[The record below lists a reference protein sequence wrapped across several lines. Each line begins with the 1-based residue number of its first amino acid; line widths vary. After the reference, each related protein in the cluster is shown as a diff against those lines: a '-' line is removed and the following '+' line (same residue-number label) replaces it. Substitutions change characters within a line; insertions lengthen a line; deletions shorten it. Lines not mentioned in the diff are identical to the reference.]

1 MDLQEQLSTDMK
13 EAMKAKDKTSLS
25 VIRMIRSA
33 LKYDEIQR
41 KRPLTDDETLAIV
54 VHEMK
59 TRRDSLQEYE
69 KAGRDDLVEQINEE
83 MRIIEKYLPKQMD
96 EEELRQLIQA
106 TIASVGA
113 TSKKEMGKVMGAIMP
128 KVKGRADGTLIN
140 RLVQEYLQ

>member
-41 KRPLTDDETLAIV
+41 KRPLTDDEALAIV

-59 TRRDSLQEYE
+59 LRRDSLQEYE

>member
-41 KRPLTDDETLAIV
+41 KRPLTDDEVLAIV

-59 TRRDSLQEYE
+59 LRRDSLQEYE

-106 TIASVGA
+106 TITSVGA